1 VEWVDR
7 ALSLPGTDAHP
18 ALCVRALC
26 IKGWT
31 LWPLGRG
38 AEQPAVLAEAEAIA
52 RALAD
57 PVILSQVLQSRA
69 SQENTAGRLDV
80 AATLADEAL
89 SCASAAR
96 DDWAIAMAAF
106 ARAIAA
112 KSATELRERVDRAA
126 SLLHE
131 VGNVHRLA
139 DLLASAAY
147 AALSKGSD
155 RDAKDFLD
163 RAIPI
168 VHALE
173 DPLLSMLLRGNI
185 ALTALLSGETD
196 AAREA
201 FRDELRL
208 SREFVV
214 LPFASEGLG
223 GLAAVAAVHDDVHR
237 AARLSGAAAAHRYGQ
252 PEDAVDA
259 RLEATFFTPAR
270 ARCGAH
276 AWHDTAREG
285 AALSFEDAIAYALE
299 EPRA

>member
-7 ALSLPGTDAHP
+7 ALSLPGADAHP
-18 ALCVRALC
+18 ALCVRALST
-26 IKGWT
+26 KAWA

-38 AEQPAVLAEAEAIA
+38 AEQRTVTAEAEAIA

-57 PVILSQVLQSRA
+57 PVILSQVLQTRA
-69 SQENTAGRLDV
+69 SHEGAAGRLDV

-89 SCASAAR
+89 SCASAAG

-106 ARAIAA
+106 ARALAA

-126 SLLHE
+126 SLLDA

-163 RAIPI
+163 RAVPI
-168 VHALE
+168 VHGLE
-173 DPLLSMLLRGNI
+173 DPFLWMLLRGNI
-185 ALTALLSGETD
+185 ALTALLTGETD
-196 AAREA
+196 AARAA
-201 FRDELRL
+201 FGDELRL

-214 LPFASEGLG
+214 LPVACEGLG
-223 GLAAVAAVHDDVHR
+223 GLAAVAVVHDDVQR
-237 AARLSGAAAAHRYGQ
+237 AARLCGAAAAYRYGQ
-252 PEDAVDA
+252 PEDALDA
-259 RLEATFFTPAR
+259 RLDATFFAPAR
-270 ARCGAH
+270 ARCGAD

-285 AALSFEDAIAYALE
+285 AALSFEDAIAYALD